1 MTPNLEILVA
11 GRAHQGSRLDIE
23 IPARHD
29 TVGRRHVEIT
39 LGPDGSCHLVDL
51 GSTNGTHVLEGG
63 RWVRGQ
69 QKTVAASEP
78 IRLGEFQTTVGELL
92 GFRRVAHPAQPPPLP
107 VTPPAPPPL
116 PNAKP
121 RRNPLTGEVESMP

>member
-39 LGPDGSCHLVDL
+39 LGADGSCHLVDL
-51 GSTNGTHVLEGG
+51 GSTNGTHAMEAG
-63 RWVRGQ
+63 RWIRVQ
-69 QKTVAASEP
+69 QKTVTTSEP

-92 GFRRVAHPAQPPPLP
+92 GFRHAARPAQPPPLP
-107 VTPPAPPPL
+107 VSPPAPAPIQ
-116 PNAKP
+116 NAKP
-121 RRNPLTGEVESMP
+121 RRNPLTGEVE

>member
-1 MTPNLEILVA
+1 MSNLEILVA

-39 LGPDGSCHLVDL
+39 LGADGSSHLVDL
-51 GSTNGTHVLEGG
+51 GSSNGTHVLEAG
-63 RWVRGQ
+63 RWIRVQ
-69 QKTVAASEP
+69 QKTVTASDP

-92 GFRRVAHPAQPPPLP
+92 GFRRAARPSLPPPLP
-107 VTPPAPPPL
+107 VLPPI
-116 PNAKP
+116 PNSKP
-121 RRNPLTGEVESMP
+121 RRNPLTGEVE